1 LDGQFSKI
9 ANQRGGS
16 MARKLPYRKVKRP
29 MTLDEFAVL
38 KKRMLR
44 KNSRD
49 IPYEYKGKEDLY
61 IGMLEVFC
69 KAGDLMVEDRI
80 ED

>member
-1 LDGQFSKI
+1 
-9 ANQRGGS
+9 
-16 MARKLPYRKVKRP
+16 